1 MKSPLEAPEKQIAE
15 ETSAK
20 SAGRTDSSGGEPAP
34 AASVIDT
41 SKMSEGKRAALELT
55 EASRDPLDDR
65 GSFASN
71 LFIGRYD
78 FARIHPYP
86 EQSAEDR
93 AAGEEFLG
101 NLKKYLRENID
112 ADEIDRTG
120 EIPQKNIDD
129 LFAMGA
135 FGVKIPKQYGGLGLS
150 QVNYGRAAMLLGSW
164 DANLTALLSAHQ
176 SIGVPQPLLLFGT
189 EEQKKKYLPRVA
201 RSEISAFAL
210 TEWNAGSDPANMS
223 LRADPTEDGS
233 AFIMNGEK
241 LWCTNLIKAG
251 VLVVM
256 AKTAPKI
263 VNGKERKQITA
274 FIVDVDSPG
283 LEITYRC
290 RFMGLRALYN
300 GIVKFTNVRVPRE
313 NMIAKEGQG
322 LKVALTTLN
331 TGRLTIPAACV
342 GLTKRLLEICRK
354 WASERVQWGV
364 PIGQHAAIAGKIAEM
379 AGNVFAMEAMTFL
392 TSSLVDRKAGD
403 LRIETAMCKMWATE
417 TTWKMA
423 DDAMQVRG
431 GRGYETAQS
440 LAGRGEEPIAV
451 ERFLRDCRINLI
463 FEGSSEI
470 MRLFIAREALDPH
483 LKVGGAI
490 FNTQLPMSKRAKAV
504 FTSGKFY
511 AGWYPRQWLPG
522 GADKIDNLHSD
533 LQAHVNYAARTSK
546 RLARGLFHAM
556 ARFGPKLDRQQL
568 LLSRFVGIATEL
580 FAISATC
587 SYAQWLLGQG
597 RPSDEVLSLADYFCR
612 SARTRIDSHF
622 AGTRR
627 NVDKPG
633 YQLTQDLLAGKHEI
647 LRRGIV

>member
-1 MKSPLEAPEKQIAE
+1 MKTPLEAPEKQIAE

-20 SAGRTDSSGGEPAP
+20 P
-34 AASVIDT
+34 AAAETQSVIDT
-41 SKMSEGKRAALELT
+41 SKMSEGKRAALELA
-55 EASRDPLDDR
+55 ESSRDPLDER

-78 FARIHPYP
+78 FDRIFPFP
-86 EQSAEDR
+86 AQTDEDR
-93 AAGEEFLG
+93 AKGEPFLKE
-101 NLKKYLRENID
+101 LRDYLAANVD

-135 FGVKIPKQYGGLGLS
+135 FGVKIPTQYGGLGLS

-164 DANLTALLSAHQ
+164 DANLTALVSAHQ
-176 SIGVPQPLLLFGT
+176 SIGVPQPLLIFGT
-189 EEQKKKYLPRVA
+189 DEQKAKYLPRVA
-201 RSEISAFAL
+201 RKEISAFAL

-223 LRADPTEDGS
+223 LKAELSEDGS
-233 AFIMNGEK
+233 AYILNGEK

-251 VLVVM
+251 LLVVM

-263 VNGKERKQITA
+263 VKGKERKQISA
-274 FIVDVDSPG
+274 FVVEVDSPG

-290 RFMGLRALYN
+290 HFMGLRALYN
-300 GIVKFTNVRVPRE
+300 GIVKFTNVRVPKE
-313 NMIAKEGQG
+313 NLIAKEGQG

-342 GLTKRLLEICRK
+342 GLSKRLLEICRK
-354 WASERVQWGV
+354 WAGERIQWGA

-379 AGNVFAMEAMTFL
+379 AGNVFAMEAITFL
-392 TSSLVDRKAGD
+392 TSAMVDRKAGD

-417 TTWKMA
+417 ATWRIA
-423 DDAMQVRG
+423 DEAMQVRG
-431 GRGYETAQS
+431 GRGYETVES
-440 LAGRGEEPIAV
+440 LRGRGEPGIPV
-451 ERFLRDCRINLI
+451 ERFLRDCRINMI

-490 FNTQLPMSKRAKAV
+490 FNTTLSTAERAKAAV
-504 FTSGKFY
+504 QSGKFY
-511 AGWYPRQWLPG
+511 ASWYPKQWTLG
-522 GADKIDNLHSD
+522 TAGDLENLHLD
-533 LQAHVNYAARTSK
+533 LRPHIRYAAGASK
-546 RLARGLFHAM
+546 KLARGLFHAM
-556 ARFGPKLDRQQL
+556 ARFGPKLDREQL

-587 SYAQWLLGQG
+587 SFAQHKIDNGE
-597 RPSDEVLSLADYFCR
+597 PAEEILSVATYFCR
-612 SARTRIDSHF
+612 SARMRIDTHL
-622 AGTRR
+622 AGVSENADRA
-627 NVDKPG
+627 G
-633 YQLTQDLLAGKHEI
+633 YNLTQELLAGKHAG
-647 LRRGIV
+647 LQDGIV